1 MSEKLKEHLVEAVA
15 CLLYGVIFWFAATGI
30 TNQLSPKHGET
41 KSDTTKVTII
51 DTIPYY
57 KPVAKDSMVVRYERV
72 KLPTSDDKPYYASVS
87 ITKPGNPIS
96 AENYAHKSA
105 GNIPDS
111 VSIDL
116 PITQKR
122 YGDSTY
128 TAWVSGYNPTLD
140 SIYVYP
146 RHETVTITNTIRQK
160 PRRWGLGVSAGYGY
174 APGKGMVPWV
184 GVGVSYTLITF

>member
-1 MSEKLKEHLVEAVA
+1 MGKKLKEHLVEAVVW
-15 CLLYGVIFWFAATGI
+15 LLYGAIFWFAAIGI
-30 TNQLSPKHGET
+30 ENQLSPKHGEI
-41 KSDTTKVTII
+41 KSDTTMVTVI

-57 KPVAKDSMVVRYERV
+57 KPVAKDSVVVRYEMA
-72 KLPTSDDKPYYASVS
+72 KLPIGDGKPYYASVS
-87 ITKPGNPIS
+87 LTKPGDTIS

-111 VSIDL
+111 VSVEL
-116 PITQKR
+116 PITQKQ

-128 TAWVSGYNPTLD
+128 TAWVSGYCPALD

-184 GVGVSYTLITF
+184 GVGVSYTLISF

>member
-1 MSEKLKEHLVEAVA
+1 MGKKILGWLLAAVLVTVGLVVSKPYWAS
-15 CLLYGVIFWFAATGI
+15 
-30 TNQLSPKHGET
+30 LSLT
-41 KSDTTKVTII
+41 KPWKTVSDTTRVMIV
-51 DTIPYY
+51 DTVPYY
-57 KPVAKDSMVVRYERV
+57 KPVAKDSVVVRYERV
-72 KLPTSDDKPYYASVS
+72 KLPTVGDNPYYASVS
-87 ITKPGNPIS
+87 LTNPGDTIF
-96 AENYAHKSA
+96 AEKYAHKSA

-111 VSIDL
+111 ISVEL

-184 GVGVSYTLITF
+184 GIGVQYTLISF

>member
-1 MSEKLKEHLVEAVA
+1 MGKKILGWLLAAVLVTVGLVVSKPYWAS
-15 CLLYGVIFWFAATGI
+15 
-30 TNQLSPKHGET
+30 LSLT
-41 KSDTTKVTII
+41 KPWKTVSDTTRVMIV
-51 DTIPYY
+51 DTVPYY
-57 KPVAKDSMVVRYERV
+57 KPVAKDSVVVRYERV
-72 KLPTSDDKPYYASVS
+72 KLPTGGDKPYYASVS
-87 ITKPGNPIS
+87 LTKPGDTIL
-96 AENYAHKSA
+96 AEKYAHKSA

-111 VSIDL
+111 ISVEL

-184 GVGVSYTLITF
+184 GIGVQYTLISF

>member
-1 MSEKLKEHLVEAVA
+1 MGKKLKEHLVEAVV
-15 CLLYGVIFWFAATGI
+15 CLLYGVIFWFAAIGI
-30 TNQLSPKHGET
+30 ENQLSPKQGET

-72 KLPTSDDKPYYASVS
+72 KLANSDDKPCYASLS
-87 ITKPGNPIS
+87 LTKPV
-96 AENYAHKSA
+96 
-105 GNIPDS
+105 DS
-111 VSIDL
+111 VGRVADSVTVEL

-128 TAWVSGYNPTLD
+128 TAWVSGYRPALD

-174 APGKGMVPWV
+174 APGKGMVPWL
-184 GVGVSYTLITF
+184 GVGVSYTLISF